1 LREAESEGDH
11 DGPPIAVIHEM
22 IGQLE
27 SWRFLLPQPLQWC
40 DNDMLEF
47 PAGDPTGRRPQESL
61 FSRTQG
67 RVLIDGR
74 YNLDIAI
81 AQIRT
86 RFYYARF
93 IIYRLFVYKALHS
106 PQHMTE
112 DDTEYCALAIQ
123 SACLWPLTMA
133 PPKDKKRLV
142 PHQFTWT
149 QNMVSILLILRM
161 RREEGTLKRIC
172 EERVDLSDLNSTI
185 MLMLDWVKDVKQL
198 DGIAEWSWKIL
209 QPLFTEMQ
217 E

>member
-1 LREAESEGDH
+1 
-11 DGPPIAVIHEM
+11 
-22 IGQLE
+22 
-27 SWRFLLPQPLQWC
+27 
-40 DNDMLEF
+40 
-47 PAGDPTGRRPQESL
+47 
-61 FSRTQG
+61 
-67 RVLIDGR
+67 
-74 YNLDIAI
+74 
-81 AQIRT
+81 
-86 RFYYARF
+86 
-93 IIYRLFVYKALHS
+93 
-106 PQHMTE
+106 MTE

>member
-1 LREAESEGDH
+1 MREAESEGDL
-11 DGPPIAVIHEM
+11 DGPPITLIHEM
-22 IGQLE
+22 ITQLE
-27 SWRFLLPQPLQWC
+27 SWRFLLPQPLQWR

-47 PAGDPTGRRPQESL
+47 PAGDPTRRRPQESL

-67 RVLIDGR
+67 RVLIDHK

-81 AQIRT
+81 AQLRT
-86 RFYYARF
+86 RYYYARF
-93 IIYRLFVYKALHS
+93 IIYRPFVYKALHS

-112 DDTEYCALAIQ
+112 DDAECCALAIQ

-149 QNMVSILLILRM
+149 QNIVSILLILRM
-161 RREEGTLKRIC
+161 AREEGMLKRIC
-172 EERVDLSDLNSTI
+172 EKRVDPSDLNFTI

-198 DGIAEWSWKIL
+198 DGIAEWSWKVL
-209 QPLFTEMQ
+209 KPLFTEMQ